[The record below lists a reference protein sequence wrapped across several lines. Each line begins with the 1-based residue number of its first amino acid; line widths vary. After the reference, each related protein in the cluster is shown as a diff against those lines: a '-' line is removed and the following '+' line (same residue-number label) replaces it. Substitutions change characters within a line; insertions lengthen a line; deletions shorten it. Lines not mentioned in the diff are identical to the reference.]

1 MASGDNTDE
10 VNQREVARDTQRTAQ
25 TSEINDILGQLYSKQ
40 YRQRRYSC
48 ISYYSIYIM
57 LLLSTKRR
65 TNSAYLMCLGLKS

>member
-40 YRQRRYSC
+40 
-48 ISYYSIYIM
+48 
-57 LLLSTKRR
+57 
-65 TNSAYLMCLGLKS
+65 